1 MPSILNATTSSGLVT
16 SADNSGSLQ
25 LATNNGTTAVTIDTS
40 QNVGIGTASPAYPLH
55 INSTGLASIGL
66 TGDAASKTDY
76 RLMQGITAVSN
87 GGFSIYDLTNTATRM
102 AITSDGVMQFNSGYG
117 SSANAYGCRAWVN
130 LNNTGTP
137 SIRASGNVS
146 SITDNGTGIFT
157 VNFQTAMP
165 NTNYCVSSW
174 VRSDAT
180 SEAVFGYCT
189 AYSNGTKT
197 TSAMQFLQGVQ
208 NNGITYNAAESSE
221 IGLTFFR

>member
-1 MPSILNATTSSGLVT
+1 MPVTINGSSGLT
-16 SADNSGSLQ
+16 A
-25 LATNNGTTAVTIDTS
+25 NNGSVFTDGS
-40 QNVGIGTASPAYPLH
+40 GNVGIGTTTPSYPLH

-66 TGDAASKTDY
+66 TGSAASKTNY
-76 RLMQGITAVSN
+76 KIMQGITAVSN
-87 GGFSIYDLTNTATRM
+87 GGFSLYDETNSATRM

-117 SSANAYGCRAWVN
+117 SCANVYGCRAWVN

-146 SITDNGTGIFT
+146 SITDNGSGIFT

-180 SEAVFGYCT
+180 AESVFGYCT
-189 AYSNGTKT
+189 AYSNGIKT

-208 NNGITYNAAESSE
+208 QNGITYSSAESSE